1 VNWHI
6 PEADGVNVWPNVS
19 STLDELGS
27 QDGGQ
32 MSAMSGGR
40 YSGGMSYVHG
50 RPHVAT
56 INCAPVGTLALP
68 ALLRVQYSCLRC
80 PRRLNGKSMA
90 SHQTAPA
97 IYI

>member
-40 YSGGMSYVHG
+40 YSGGDVLRSWAAACCDNQLRTRWHACTAG
-50 RPHVAT
+50 TVART
-56 INCAPVGTLALP
+56 IQLFALS
-68 ALLRVQYSCLRC
+68 A
-80 PRRLNGKSMA
+80 A
-90 SHQTAPA
+90 S
-97 IYI
+97 

>member
-19 STLDELGS
+19 STLDELES

-40 YSGGMSYVHG
+40 YSGGEDV
-50 RPHVAT
+50 
-56 INCAPVGTLALP
+56 
-68 ALLRVQYSCLRC
+68 LR
-80 PRRLNGKSMA
+80 
-90 SHQTAPA
+90 
-97 IYI
+97 